1 MYRKFDILIRYK
13 RSNLFLKNS
22 FITRV
27 WVTGSKGDKNYR
39 EEISLMGKVTFGAR
53 GDSFYEYLLKVS
65 ESYSLLVFYTVLSY
79 HYYEHFIVTFLA
91 MVTIR

>member
-1 MYRKFDILIRYK
+1 
-13 RSNLFLKNS
+13 
-22 FITRV
+22 
-27 WVTGSKGDKNYR
+27 
-39 EEISLMGKVTFGAR
+39 MGKVTFGAR

-79 HYYEHFIVTFLA
+79 YYYEHFIFTFLA